1 MTWKLHNN
9 GISARLYS
17 NHIYIL
23 FFLFGHIILT
33 LPKDCLS
40 YKKKQYDLCFPQK
53 LMHILTLFLSIVVSL
68 NSMIRLHLRTLF
80 WHINPLGINFPNHL
94 IPGLDFPQTFI
105 PITQDGLIWAV
116 LMYLLIEPNYMEK
129 ILFEL
134 VQFLLGNIFKIFIE
148 IFHKLITNSL
158 KKQLIFFGELCLTDF
173 SHNVSSFTLN
183 ASKVW
188 DFLFNWNCCEISYLG
203 FSVAHQESSV
213 EGL

>member
-1 MTWKLHNN
+1 
-9 GISARLYS
+9 
-17 NHIYIL
+17 
-23 FFLFGHIILT
+23 
-33 LPKDCLS
+33 
-40 YKKKQYDLCFPQK
+40 
-53 LMHILTLFLSIVVSL
+53 MHILALSLSIAVSL
-68 NSMIRLHLRTLF
+68 NSMIKLHLRTLF